1 MMTDPAE
8 GQDLSQQPD
17 CEPLW
22 HTDER
27 KWPPLDEETIAQIA
41 DEAFLEYDIRE
52 AECGHRSGVSQES
65 DSAFEE
71 FNHHE

>member
-8 GQDLSQQPD
+8 GQDSYQQPD

-22 HTDER
+22 HTAEME
-27 KWPPLDEETIAQIA
+27 WPRLDEETLAQIA
-41 DEAFLEYDIRE
+41 DEAFREYDIRE
-52 AECGHRSGVSQES
+52 AESGHRSGVAQES
-65 DSAFEE
+65 DSVFEE